1 MSNLSDLLPAG
12 ASAKQLTFTD
22 RGSGIASTAPCVLE
36 SAGTVSP
43 IAIGADSAGTPT
55 YFSGSSQAKTQG
67 GMASNGSGEFLYAY
81 RANNGY
87 GTVQVVSYATPGGSI
102 TYGTPVTFLS
112 SSTGGV
118 SCAYDAQSGYYV
130 VAYTNSGSNFVGEV
144 RCVSVSGTT
153 PTAYTASSLSSYPYQ
168 VNSTD
173 CEYDPTQQMTFVA
186 YDYAYDDGSTFFY
199 GGGQVRLCQPS
210 SAYNPP
216 TLHGNLDAVG
226 GSSSFLSRA
235 SMVYD
240 SSVSKTVIHFCDT
253 SGNASSKII
262 SVSGTSLSFSSSTA
276 FNSGYTTNPFATYDS
291 NQNAQVVAF
300 RDSSNKGYVIAGTT
314 GASSL
319 TYGTEVEFSDGN
331 QVHSDTNALGVDYD
345 ATAQKVVIVY
355 ADDGDSD
362 NGKVVFASVSGTTV
376 TVTTPIYLDG
386 STGTPVD
393 MFASAYDAT
402 GKRVIVTYRI
412 TSNDQTR
419 LNAVEPGATNLTAT
433 NFVGVADSA
442 ISASAAG
449 SVIVQ
454 GGTVGGISLGSG
466 VSLGATST
474 VEAVNPL
481 SLNRNGLNIYD
492 STNNKHIIVYLDEGA
507 SYAGHGAVGTISGTT
522 VSYGTPVVFQSQN
535 LEYLAGAYDST
546 NEKVLVCYRGY
557 DTGQSFYLH
566 GVVGTVSGTSISWG
580 TPTALNSVS
589 SYLTSQGVQFDS
601 NAGKFLVCYQ
611 DGSANSAAA
620 ALVATVSGTSV
631 SAGTPVTF
639 DAPGSPGTFYQCA
652 SYDANA
658 QKFLVTWTRQTNY
671 YIYAAVATI
680 SGTSVSF
687 GTTLNWYS
695 ATSYYQAVNYDS
707 NAQKH
712 LSVYNVSSGN
722 WLGAAV
728 ATISGTDVT
737 YGSGTTF
744 VADSIASTAPE
755 QTYDSTAQQM
765 LIFSNVGNSSPEP
778 IIQYAGTI
786 SGTNVTVSSG
796 TTILSGNNYLIGP
809 STYNSS
815 ANKTLVLWELSGTS
829 LDSAVGTLGDLPL
842 TVGTKYYVTT
852 TGAFSSSADTPSVS
866 AGLAISTTSLLL
878 NGDS

>member
-12 ASAKQLTFTD
+12 ASAKQITATD
-22 RGSGIASTAPCVLE
+22 SGSGIASKAPVILN
-36 SAGTVSP
+36 SDGTVSP

-67 GMASNGSGEFLYAY
+67 GMASNGSGEILYAY

-168 VNSTD
+168 VSNTD

-186 YDYAYDDGSTFFY
+186 YDYNYDDGGSFFY

-216 TLHGNLDAVG
+216 TLHGNVDAVG
-226 GSSSFLSRA
+226 GSYSFLGRA

-240 SSVSKTVIHFCDT
+240 PSVSKTVIHFCNT
-253 SGNASSKII
+253 LGNASSKII

-291 NQNAQVVAF
+291 NQNAQVVAY

-331 QVHSDTNALGVDYD
+331 QVNSDSNALGVDYD

-362 NGKVVFASVSGTTV
+362 NGKVVFASVSGTAV

-393 MFASAYDAT
+393 AFASAYDAT

-412 TSNDQTR
+412 ASNDQTK
-419 LNAVEPGATNLTAT
+419 LNAVAPGLTNLTAQA
-433 NFVGVADSA
+433 FVGVADSA

-449 SVIVQ
+449 SIIVQ
-454 GGTVGGISLGSG
+454 GGTVSG
-466 VSLGATST
+466 VSLPEALTFGPSSVFESANAIDICAAFDSSNNRVVFAYKDSGNSPGQGTAVVATLGGT
-474 VEAVNPL
+474 
-481 SLNRNGLNIYD
+481 SL
-492 STNNKHIIVYLDEGA
+492 T
-507 SYAGHGAVGTISGTT
+507 
-522 VSYGTPVVFQSQN
+522 YGTPVVFEADETREPSIAFDSN
-535 LEYLAGAYDST
+535 ENKIVIAYREDNAPSYLGKSVVGTVDPSDNSITFGTAVQFSAANAYNTTTVFDS
-546 NEKVLVCYRGY
+546 NSNRIVIGYR
-557 DTGQSFYLH
+557 DTSNSNKGTA
-566 GVVGTVSGTSISWG
+566 VVGTVSGTSITYG
-580 TPTALNSVS
+580 TPVVYDSGAVQNYGGGGFDSTSNQAVFCYVVGADEKCILGAVDPSDNSITYGAAATIASNGTGFRSVS
-589 SYLTSQGVQFDS
+589 FDS
-601 NAGKFLVCYQ
+601 TNNRVVETFS
-611 DGSANSAAA
+611 DGSTGKTMCA
-620 ALVATVSGTSV
+620 VGTVSGTSI
-631 SAGTPVTF
+631 SFGTPV
-639 DAPGSPGTFYQCA
+639 
-652 SYDANA
+652 
-658 QKFLVTWTRQTNY
+658 
-671 YIYAAVATI
+671 VAE
-680 SGTSVSF
+680 S
-687 GTTLNWYS
+687 
-695 ATSYYQAVNYDS
+695 
-707 NAQKH
+707 
-712 LSVYNVSSGN
+712 SVYAGYVGSAFDVSSGRMVIVVN
-722 WLGAAV
+722 TASSGYGFTGAV
-728 ATISGTDVT
+728 
-737 YGSGTTF
+737 
-744 VADSIASTAPE
+744 
-755 QTYDSTAQQM
+755 
-765 LIFSNVGNSSPEP
+765 
-778 IIQYAGTI
+778 
-786 SGTNVTVSSG
+786 SG
-796 TTILSGNNYLIGP
+796 TTITVDSSTVTFLSGDPNYVNAVYE
-809 STYNSS
+809 SN
-815 ANKTLVLWELSGTS
+815 ANKVVVSYGDATNSNYGTGVVATYG
-829 LDSAVGTLGDLPL
+829 AVPL
-842 TVGTKYYVTT
+842 TTGTKYFVAP
-852 TGAFSSSADTPSVS
+852 TGGFSSTAGSPSVN